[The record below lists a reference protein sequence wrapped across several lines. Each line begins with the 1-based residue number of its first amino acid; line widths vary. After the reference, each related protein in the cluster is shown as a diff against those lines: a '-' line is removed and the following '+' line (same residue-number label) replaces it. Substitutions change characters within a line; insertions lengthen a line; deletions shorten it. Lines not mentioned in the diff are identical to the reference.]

1 MHAAIALLLATFFAL
16 AASAQTKTVL
26 APAVPDDWLPRL
38 RTDVPQVN
46 LVKVP
51 ASEVDSHLADA
62 DGFIGKL
69 TPAQLALAHKLTWE
83 QVMSAGVDDV
93 LFPAL
98 VSSNV
103 TVTNMKVVY
112 GPEIADH
119 AFAFLLA
126 MTRRLNVTIPAQKD
140 EKWIRNR
147 EGEIELNGKTAV
159 IVGVGGIGRQI
170 AQRAFGFG
178 MKVIGVDVKDYP
190 PDIMVQRYVHPDQL
204 DDVLPLADVLFVS
217 VPLTPRSQ
225 GMIGEHEFDLMKK
238 GSYFICVSRGKTYSM
253 NGLVKALDE
262 HRLAGAGVDVTNPEP
277 LPPGHPLWKF
287 PNVIITPHVA
297 NGRDRLDERMYAI
310 VRENLRRFSN
320 GEPLLNVVDKQQGF

>member
-1 MHAAIALLLATFFAL
+1 MHAAIALLLASLFAL

-26 APAVPDDWLPRL
+26 APAVPDEWLPRL
-38 RTDVPQVN
+38 RAEVPQVN
-46 LVKVP
+46 LVKLP
-51 ASEVDSHLADA
+51 ASEIDSHLADA

-69 TPAQLALAHKLTWE
+69 TPAQLAQAHKLKWE

-98 VSSNV
+98 VSSDV

-178 MKVIGVDVKDYP
+178 MKVIGVDIKDYP
-190 PDIMVQRYVHPDQL
+190 PDVLVPRYVHPDQL
-204 DDVLPLADVLFVS
+204 DTYPTPTRPPPKHQLRSHFRGSHDAAGILPARIAPRPATSTISPVIPAF
-217 VPLTPRSQ
+217 VPLTR
-225 GMIGEHEFDLMKK
+225 
-238 GSYFICVSRGKTYSM
+238 
-253 NGLVKALDE
+253 AL
-262 HRLAGAGVDVTNPEP
+262 P
-277 LPPGHPLWKF
+277 
-287 PNVIITPHVA
+287 
-297 NGRDRLDERMYAI
+297 
-310 VRENLRRFSN
+310 
-320 GEPLLNVVDKQQGF
+320 

>member
-1 MHAAIALLLATFFAL
+1 MHPALALLLAAFFAL
-16 AASAQTKTVL
+16 AASAQNKTVL

-38 RTDVPQVN
+38 RADVPQVN

-69 TPAQLALAHKLTWE
+69 TPAQLALARKLKWE

-103 TVTNMKVVY
+103 TLTNMKVVY

-126 MTRRLNVTIPAQKD
+126 MTRRLNVTIPAQKE

-178 MKVIGVDVKDYP
+178 MKVIGVDIKDYP
-190 PDIMVQRYVHPDQL
+190 PDVLVPRYVRPDQL
-204 DDVLPLADVLFVS
+204 DDVLPQADVLFVS
-217 VPLTPRSQ
+217 VPLTARTE
-225 GMIGEHEFDLMKK
+225 GMIGEHEFGLMKK

-277 LPPGHPLWKF
+277 LPPGHPLWQF

-297 NGRDRLDERMYAI
+297 NGSDRLDERMYSI
-310 VRENLRRFSN
+310 LRENLRRFSN
-320 GEPLLNVVDKQQGF
+320 GAPLLNVVDKQQGF